1 MSTTTLEEDAKSIV
15 ALNAWSKAAAY
26 NWVLVP
32 QTSEEPI
39 IVHVDAKSNGPVAG
53 RLMFFPGFAAY
64 RDFALLLQAPDL
76 GLALSP
82 LDVTHWELVG
92 LTDGRYEIHSFRTGF
107 VPHLVDKE
115 EQTFLAPLVHE
126 CRGLLMRFEED
137 TELPAKYAADQ
148 AMFGRKEGLDGKWRD
163 GPVPLPKEPPRPREE
178 RIALGS
184 RECAVAARLPFN
196 ENESWEVDFFGVPAC
211 RTEDP
216 QPRIMYLFAAV
227 DAQTGERRVWDR
239 MSVPKNGGTP
249 EDAGGLKPMW
259 ESLAQRLLA
268 AILRHGRIPGAVNVR
283 SGRMARF
290 LRPLGLQIP
299 FRLVQHGKLPAL
311 DAALANAFKTKT
323 V

>member
-1 MSTTTLEEDAKSIV
+1 M
-15 ALNAWSKAAAY
+15 
-26 NWVLVP
+26 
-32 QTSEEPI
+32 
-39 IVHVDAKSNGPVAG
+39 
-53 RLMFFPGFAAY
+53 
-64 RDFALLLQAPDL
+64 
-76 GLALSP
+76 
-82 LDVTHWELVG
+82 
-92 LTDGRYEIHSFRTGF
+92 
-107 VPHLVDKE
+107 
-115 EQTFLAPLVHE
+115 
-126 CRGLLMRFEED
+126 
-137 TELPAKYAADQ
+137 
-148 AMFGRKEGLDGKWRD
+148 
-163 GPVPLPKEPPRPREE
+163 PLPKEPPLPREE
-178 RIALGS
+178 RIALGNK
-184 RECAVAARLPFN
+184 ECAIVARLPFD

-259 ESLAQRLLA
+259 ESLAQRLLV
-268 AILRHGRIPGAVNVR
+268 AILRRGRIPGAVNVR

-311 DAALANAFKTKT
+311 DAALAAAFKTKT